1 MSKSTFLPTML
12 LLINGVLGSAGQLL
26 MKYGATKLHPIQST
40 QGFAASLLDS
50 FRGIFTPYVFMGFM
64 VYGLSSIL
72 WMRIIR
78 QVPLSF
84 AYPMVSIS
92 YVLVVVSSKLIFGDK
107 INVPMSAG
115 LLLICLGV
123 TLIGVGYG
131 GAVK

>member
-1 MSKSTFLPTML
+1 MPIL
-12 LLINGVLGSAGQLL
+12 LLLVNGVLGASGQILL
-26 MKYGATKLHPIQST
+26 KFGANRLHPLQST

-50 FRGIFTPYVFMGFM
+50 FRGIFTPYVFMGFL
-64 VYGLSSIL
+64 VYGVSSIL

-84 AYPMVSIS
+84 AYPMISVS
-92 YVLVVVSSKLIFGDK
+92 YVLVVLLSRVIFGDK
-107 INVPMSAG
+107 INLVMSAG

>member
-1 MSKSTFLPTML
+1 MGKSTLLPTL
-12 LLINGVLGSAGQLL
+12 LLLVNGLLGSTGQLL
-26 MKYGATKLHPIQST
+26 MKQGAMKLQPVPAT

-50 FRGIFTPYVFMGFM
+50 FRGIFTPYVFMGFL

-92 YVLVVVSSKLIFGDK
+92 YVLVVVMSKILFGDK
-107 INVPMSAG
+107 INLTMSAG